1 MCYDAEKRASIR
13 ANLAEGL
20 KQVNE
25 TPPARDAGQLG
36 LHERTLLKINMGILS
51 ALLSIDERLEMLVR
65 ATLDNRERAGSAR

>member
-1 MCYDAEKRASIR
+1 MCYDAEKRAVIR

-25 TPPARDAGQLG
+25 APPSRGAAQLG
-36 LHERTLLKINMGILS
+36 IHERTLLKVNMGILS

-65 ATLDNRERAGSAR
+65 VTLVERKEVTR